1 MLYGKRFPFGS
12 LVSFEFQDKAG
23 FQPFGFIKVLLKGRE
38 VLTVIEDDRGTF
50 FLGGCFHAD
59 TFEYTVVVYDKLV
72 VGSEPDIELGAVAVD
87 GVSFHQGGN
96 TILGRAVGL
105 PETTVG
111 NDLGVLGLQNAACG
125 KRHSGGK

>member
-1 MLYGKRFPFGS
+1 MLYGERFPFGS
-12 LVSFEFQDKAG
+12 LVRFEFQDKAG
-23 FQPFGFIKVLLKGRE
+23 FQSFGLIEILLKGRE
-38 VLTVIEDDRGTF
+38 VLTVVEGDRGTF

-59 TFEYTVVVYDKLV
+59 TFEYTVMIYDKLV
-72 VGSEPDIELGAVAVD
+72 VGSEPDIELGAVAMN

-96 TILGRAVGL
+96 TILGRTVGL

-111 NDLGVLGLQNAACG
+111 NDLGVLGLQDAAYG

>member
-1 MLYGKRFPFGS
+1 MLYGERFPFGS
-12 LVSFEFQDKAG
+12 LVRFEFQDKAG
-23 FQPFGFIKVLLKGRE
+23 FQSFGLIEILLKGRE
-38 VLTVIEDDRGTF
+38 VLTVVEGDRGTF

-59 TFEYTVVVYDKLV
+59 TFEYTIVVYDKFI
-72 VGSEPDIELGAVAVD
+72 VGSEPDIELGAVAMN

-96 TILGRAVGL
+96 TILGRTVGL

-111 NDLGVLGLQNAACG
+111 NDLGVLGLQDAAYG

>member
-1 MLYGKRFPFGS
+1 MLYGERFPFGS
-12 LVSFEFQDKAG
+12 LVRFEFQDKAG
-23 FQPFGFIKVLLKGRE
+23 FQSFGLIEILLKGRE
-38 VLTVIEDDRGTF
+38 VLTVVEGDRGTF

-59 TFEYTVVVYDKLV
+59 TFEYTIVVYDKLV
-72 VGSEPDIELGAVAVD
+72 VGSEPDIELGAVAMN

-96 TILGRAVGL
+96 TILGRTVGL

-111 NDLGVLGLQNAACG
+111 NDLGVLGLQDAAYG

>member
-1 MLYGKRFPFGS
+1 MLYGERFPFGS
-12 LVSFEFQDKAG
+12 LVRFEFQDKAG
-23 FQPFGFIKVLLKGRE
+23 FQSFGFIEVLLKSRE
-38 VLTVIEDDRGTF
+38 VLAVVEGDRGTF

-59 TFEYTVVVYDKLV
+59 TFEYTIVVYDKLV
-72 VGSEPDIELGAVAVD
+72 VGSEPDIELGAVAMN

-96 TILGRAVGL
+96 TILGRTVGL

-111 NDLGVLGLQNAACG
+111 NDLGVLGLQDAAYG

>member
-1 MLYGKRFPFGS
+1 M
-12 LVSFEFQDKAG
+12 
-23 FQPFGFIKVLLKGRE
+23 
-38 VLTVIEDDRGTF
+38 VLTVVEGDGGTF

-59 TFEYTVVVYDKLV
+59 TFEYAIVVYDKFV

-105 PETTVG
+105 PETKRCA
-111 NDLGVLGLQNAACG
+111 NDLGVLGPVGCRMRQNDIAEAN
-125 KRHSGGK
+125 KSFFSFIVPYL